1 MNQASVQPL
10 RACLYIRES
19 TDRQDLSPE
28 VQESQLRLYC
38 ELRGLDIT
46 EIVHDVAT
54 SAAKPFQT
62 RPAAGRLHA
71 MIGRGEVDAVVALK
85 LDRMFRDVVDCLTN
99 VDVWDKRG
107 VALHLLDMGGNAVDT
122 RSSAGRF
129 MLTVLA
135 AAAEM
140 ERNRIGERTREA
152 LAVKRK
158 RKEVYGPIPFGYVR
172 IGDRLAP
179 HAQQQLTLGM
189 AVSMRKGGKSYAAIA
204 EALIRANRATARG
217 GRWRANTVRGILN
230 NEVHAA

>member
-1 MNQASVQPL
+1 MDTV
-10 RACLYIRES
+10 LYIRES
-19 TDRQDLSPE
+19 TDKQDLSPE
-28 VQESQLRLYC
+28 AQESQLRLYC
-38 ELRGLDIT
+38 EMKGLAII
-46 EIVHDVAT
+46 EVVHDVAT
-54 SAAKPFQT
+54 SAGKPFQT

-71 MIGRGEVDAVVALK
+71 MVKAGRVEAVVALK

-99 VDVWDKRG
+99 VDLWDKRG

-152 LAVKRK
+152 MAVKRK
-158 RKEVYGPIPFGYVR
+158 RREVYGPIPFGFAR
-172 IGDRLAP
+172 RGERLIPDPDQQITLELARGLRDR
-179 HAQQQLTLGM
+179 
-189 AVSMRKGGKSYAAIA
+189 GKSYAAIA
-204 EALIRANRATARG
+204 QALIRAKRATARG
-217 GRWRANTVRGILN
+217 GIWRANTVRKILT